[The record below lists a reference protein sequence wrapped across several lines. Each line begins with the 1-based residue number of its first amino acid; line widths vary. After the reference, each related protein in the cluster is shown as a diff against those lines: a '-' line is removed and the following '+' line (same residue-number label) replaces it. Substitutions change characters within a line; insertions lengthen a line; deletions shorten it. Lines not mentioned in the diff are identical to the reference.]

1 MYNFNSK
8 EAKNDKRLQSSGDL
22 KHFKFFDKIFKLEP
36 KTAFYDWLYV
46 KALGNNKDLINEIRK
61 FNIFSDIKFNP
72 NKSLNCQARSLAIFR
87 TLQERNI
94 NFNELEN
101 VDNFLKFYNDEWR
114 LCLGSWQKFKVIK
127 SHQEKFKN

>member
-1 MYNFNSK
+1 MVSVKLWIEQYICK
-8 EAKNDKRLQSSGDL
+8 
-22 KHFKFFDKIFKLEP
+22 FDKTFKLEP
-36 KTAFYDWLYV
+36 KTAFYDWLYI

-94 NFNELEN
+94 NFNEN
-101 VDNFLKFYNDEWR
+101 VR
-114 LCLGSWQKFKVIK
+114 S
-127 SHQEKFKN
+127 